1 MSFVLLRLGND
12 VGEIHECFLIHA
24 KHILSLKY
32 NKEKEEEKGVFF
44 KRPFRTMK
52 DNFVHHV

>member
-32 NKEKEEEKGVFF
+32 NKEKEEEKGVFL
-44 KRPFRTMK
+44 K
-52 DNFVHHV
+52 DRLGP